1 MNRVCTRCNKEF
13 KYPCRLEQH
22 KTVNK
27 CKESVKTVICL
38 DKCLDVDKGEIIDK
52 KYSCSKCNLFYT
64 KYKQSLNRH
73 IKQCKVFEIIE
84 AKIDE
89 IEEDNLKLDE
99 INDDSDNETVEEDL
113 LALNKVYN
121 RLEKKMIAIIDN
133 KFMELK
139 DFIRSTQQLN
149 LQQNPQQIKTIAS
162 HNSITNSLA
171 IINGNGNNSNNNN
184 TINANINIAPDFI
197 YPFGCENVDLLN
209 ESDLEIICK
218 DPRKFFINVLIML
231 YSKKE
236 HFNFTK
242 DNLNETDLKYFD
254 VDTLKLIYVDEKMFK
269 DKLKDRLLKLC
280 IIIIYK
286 CKNKLSRKKLI
297 QFVNKI
303 IILDESLN
311 PSMNK
316 NKANEAEINTAISS
330 TLNTNLRNRMILT
343 KLNVFYDRYN
353 TNEEFRNTVN
363 SKLIDIKE
371 FNATA
376 ILDFYK
382 NPDEEARGLSYE
394 EVNTI
399 IESYPK
405 DETNLF
411 KLRRIIRY
419 NNDKK
424 EDLEDAAHRK
434 AHLDLI
440 GKSLHFPKK

>member
-1 MNRVCTRCNKEF
+1 
-13 KYPCRLEQH
+13 
-22 KTVNK
+22 
-27 CKESVKTVICL
+27 
-38 DKCLDVDKGEIIDK
+38 
-52 KYSCSKCNLFYT
+52 
-64 KYKQSLNRH
+64 
-73 IKQCKVFEIIE
+73 
-84 AKIDE
+84 
-89 IEEDNLKLDE
+89 
-99 INDDSDNETVEEDL
+99 
-113 LALNKVYN
+113 
-121 RLEKKMIAIIDN
+121 
-133 KFMELK
+133 MELK
-139 DFIRSTQQLN
+139 DFIRNTQQLN
-149 LQQNPQQIKTIAS
+149 LQQNPQQIETIAS

-171 IINGNGNNSNNNN
+171 IINGNGNNSNNNNNNNN

-269 DKLKDRLLKLC
+269 AKLKDRLLKLC

-353 TNEEFRNTVN
+353 TNEEFRNAVN
-363 SKLIDIKE
+363 SKLIDIK
-371 FNATA
+371 
-376 ILDFYK
+376 
-382 NPDEEARGLSYE
+382 
-394 EVNTI
+394 
-399 IESYPK
+399 
-405 DETNLF
+405 
-411 KLRRIIRY
+411 
-419 NNDKK
+419 
-424 EDLEDAAHRK
+424 
-434 AHLDLI
+434 
-440 GKSLHFPKK
+440 